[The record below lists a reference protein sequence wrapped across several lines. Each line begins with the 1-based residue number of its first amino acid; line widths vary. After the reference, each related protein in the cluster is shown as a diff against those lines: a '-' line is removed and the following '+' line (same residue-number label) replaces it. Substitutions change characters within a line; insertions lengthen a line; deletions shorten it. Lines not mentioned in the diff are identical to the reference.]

1 VWDWQVVAS
10 LAAGLAIGA
19 TVIGWPRLALIC
31 LGLVSLLLGLLGIS
45 TLKVMSSPALLA
57 IIGGIGLIG
66 LGSKPDQALEADQ
79 QIRFHADFVRHG
91 GSDERAVLAVG

>member
-1 VWDWQVVAS
+1 MR
-10 LAAGLAIGA
+10 GL
-19 TVIGWPRLALIC
+19 TQHV
-31 LGLVSLLLGLLGIS
+31 LVLR
-45 TLKVMSSPALLA
+45 
-57 IIGGIGLIG
+57 